1 MCVHAVCKC
10 FSGEQPDA
18 SFKFLK
24 YIAHMLDSRC
34 FFLSF
39 QTRESEQSLGRL
51 GEFWLVGSREVGL
64 VAGGGALGWV
74 SWWRSRARGPP
85 RVVCIHR
92 VGGWSP
98 W

>member
-51 GEFWLVGSREVGL
+51 ELVWWGVEKLAWWLVVVPL
-64 VAGGGALGWV
+64 AG
-74 SWWRSRARGPP
+74 
-85 RVVCIHR
+85 
-92 VGGWSP
+92 
-98 W
+98 